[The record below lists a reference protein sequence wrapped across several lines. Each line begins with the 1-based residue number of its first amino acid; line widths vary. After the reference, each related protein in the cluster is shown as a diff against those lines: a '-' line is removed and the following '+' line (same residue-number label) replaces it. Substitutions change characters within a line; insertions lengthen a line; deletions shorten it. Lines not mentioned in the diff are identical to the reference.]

1 MEQIIPR
8 QALKLAAK
16 GVPVFPCLLDK
27 RPACP
32 HGFKDASAD
41 IAAVTELW
49 RQYPGPL
56 IGVPTGIRFDVVD
69 GDLQHV
75 EAQAWL
81 DRADL
86 PPTRTHV
93 TRSGGRHWLFK
104 PHPDFKNSVSKITRG
119 IDTRG
124 PGGYIIWWPAAG
136 HQVLHRDVLAEV
148 PDHIIAALRPPP
160 PRPAP
165 ASSFR
170 NLPTDDVLT
179 SLRIRGIIAAVAGAK
194 EGERNSV
201 TFWAACRIRDL
212 LADDEIDRNT
222 AAQAFAALFAAG
234 QHIGLAPQE
243 IKHAIAMGTRP
254 R

>member
-1 MEQIIPR
+1 MERIIPPA
-8 QALKLAAK
+8 ALRLAAK

-32 HGFKDASAD
+32 HGFKDAGTD
-41 IAAVTELW
+41 IATVTELW
-49 RQYPGPL
+49 RRYPGPL

-69 GDLQHV
+69 GDLHV
-75 EAQAWL
+75 EAQAWR
-81 DRADL
+81 DQANL

-104 PHPDFKNSVSKITRG
+104 PHPDFKNSVSRIARG

-148 PDHIIAALRPPP
+148 PSHVIAKLRPPP

-165 ASSFR
+165 AGSFR
-170 NLPTDDVLT
+170 HLPADDTLA
-179 SLRIRGIIAAVAGAK
+179 SMRIQGIITAVARAK
-194 EGERNSV
+194 EGERNAV
-201 TFWAACRIRDL
+201 TFWAACRIRDML
-212 LADDEIDRNT
+212 VDGEIDANT
-222 AAQAFAALFAAG
+222 AAQAFAALFDAA